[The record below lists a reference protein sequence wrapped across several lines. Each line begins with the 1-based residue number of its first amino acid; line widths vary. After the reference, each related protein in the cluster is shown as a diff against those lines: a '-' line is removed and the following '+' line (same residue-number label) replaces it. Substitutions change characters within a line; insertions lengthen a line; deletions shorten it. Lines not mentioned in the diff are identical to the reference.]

1 MQGGGCCLL
10 LVYSSATAICTI
22 VDKEQASNSNT
33 CICIN
38 PKSQASFSS
47 SENTKDHISSEN
59 TKDQNWGENDSN
71 GGKAGEKETS
81 AAAAD
86 GCC

>member
-1 MQGGGCCLL
+1 
-10 LVYSSATAICTI
+10 VSSSATAICTI

-47 SENTKDHISSEN
+47 SENTKD
-59 TKDQNWGENDSN
+59 QNWGEKDSN
-71 GGKAGEKETS
+71 GRKTGEKETS
-81 AAAAD
+81 DAAVD